1 VSGNLTERRL
11 AGPRGR
17 TKREVAALQ
26 AALAAEQAAS
36 YGYGIVGA
44 HLTGTHFAAAFADSI
59 AHQRAR
65 DSLTAMIMARG
76 GQLRPAAPVY
86 RMPIAVQ
93 TAAQARSL
101 AIVLERQV
109 TAAYLGLVAL
119 AEPVLRR
126 FGADQMRAAA
136 IRSARWGARPQA
148 FPGLPASSLGRP
160 GHTPATASRTGAR
173 AASYRVAS
181 QVR

>member
-1 VSGNLTERRL
+1 MSGNLAERGL
-11 AGPRGR
+11 AGPHAR
-17 TKREVAALQ
+17 TKRQVAALQ

-44 HLTGTHFAAAFADSI
+44 HLTGTRFAAAFADSI

-76 GQLRPAAPVY
+76 GQPRPAAPAY
-86 RMPIAVQ
+86 RMPIAVH

-119 AEPVLRR
+119 AKPALRR
-126 FGADQMRAAA
+126 FGANQMRAAA
-136 IRSARWGARPQA
+136 VRSARWGARPQA
-148 FPGLPASSLGRP
+148 FPGLPASSLGR
-160 GHTPATASRTGAR
+160 
-173 AASYRVAS
+173 
-181 QVR
+181 

>member
-1 VSGNLTERRL
+1 VSGNLAERGL
-11 AGPRGR
+11 AGPHAR
-17 TKREVAALQ
+17 TKRQVAALQ

-44 HLTGTHFAAAFADSI
+44 HLTGTRFAAAFADSI

-76 GQLRPAAPVY
+76 GQPRPAAPAY
-86 RMPIAVQ
+86 RMPIAVH

-109 TAAYLGLVAL
+109 TAAYLGVVAL
-119 AEPVLRR
+119 SEPALRR
-126 FGADQMRAAA
+126 FGADQMRSAAV
-136 IRSARWGARPQA
+136 RSARWGARAQA
-148 FPGLPASSLGRP
+148 FPGLPASSLR
-160 GHTPATASRTGAR
+160 RR
-173 AASYRVAS
+173 
-181 QVR
+181 

>member
-1 VSGNLTERRL
+1 VSGNLTERGL
-11 AGPRGR
+11 AGPHGK

-44 HLTGTHFAAAFADSI
+44 HLTGSRFAAAFADSI

-65 DSLTAMIMARG
+65 DSLTAMITARA
-76 GQLRPAAPVY
+76 GQPRPAAPAY
-86 RMPIAVQ
+86 LMPIAVH

-101 AIVLERQV
+101 AIVLEQRV

-119 AEPVLRR
+119 SEPTLRR
-126 FGADQMRAAA
+126 FGADQMRSAAVRA
-136 IRSARWGARPQA
+136 ARWGARSQA
-148 FPGLPASSLGRP
+148 FPGLPASSLRRP
-160 GHTPATASRTGAR
+160 GQTPAAG
-173 AASYRVAS
+173 
-181 QVR
+181 

>member
-1 VSGNLTERRL
+1 MSGNLAERGL
-11 AGPRGR
+11 AGPHAR
-17 TKREVAALQ
+17 TKRQVAALQ

-44 HLTGTHFAAAFADSI
+44 HLTGTRFAAAFADSI

-76 GQLRPAAPVY
+76 GQPRPAAPAY
-86 RMPIAVQ
+86 RMPIAVH

-109 TAAYLGLVAL
+109 TAAYLGVVAL
-119 AEPVLRR
+119 SEPALRR
-126 FGADQMRAAA
+126 FGADQMRSAAV
-136 IRSARWGARPQA
+136 RSARWGARAQA
-148 FPGLPASSLGRP
+148 FPGLPASSLR
-160 GHTPATASRTGAR
+160 RR
-173 AASYRVAS
+173 
-181 QVR
+181 